1 MQIVPLD
8 KQITVIDSP
17 CFIISPSNS
26 SAALALRSPTS
37 IEVLRPLEA
46 ASAILSQADSQQV
59 VLKYTVPGYKD
70 ALDFF
75 SKLAQRRGLHQ
86 KGGSPGV
93 ESAAKLLWSEW
104 TGASLG
110 YYCHPPTPW
119 SPSPH
124 LSEAMAANMKKGFNL
139 EELETDNAHS
149 IQVLKGPHLTNR
161 ILFRSSGLTNA
172 IIEEADIP
180 EELPRRKEH
189 KQGGE
194 DEENVDGE
202 DNAESSDVPPVE
214 DTREM
219 LAVESTA
226 SKPSDRSFTLDKMTE
241 EDDDAYDFKTDYV

>member
-1 MQIVPLD
+1 MSLLIPSPSLSFRSMQIVPLD

-59 VLKYTVPGYKD
+59 KEFPLAPYHCSSSTQTNDSFCSVFKVVLKYTVPGYKD

-104 TGASLG
+104 TG
-110 YYCHPPTPW
+110 
-119 SPSPH
+119 
-124 LSEAMAANMKKGFNL
+124 
-139 EELETDNAHS
+139 
-149 IQVLKGPHLTNR
+149 
-161 ILFRSSGLTNA
+161 
-172 IIEEADIP
+172 
-180 EELPRRKEH
+180 
-189 KQGGE
+189 
-194 DEENVDGE
+194 
-202 DNAESSDVPPVE
+202 
-214 DTREM
+214 
-219 LAVESTA
+219 
-226 SKPSDRSFTLDKMTE
+226 
-241 EDDDAYDFKTDYV
+241 